1 MSDMIPGIG
10 GPGAGMGA
18 GAGIGEIGFGRGVV
32 RGTAATDGPSFADTL
47 TQALGQVSAVQDDA
61 ALKVQAFLNGDPS
74 VELHQV
80 MAAGQEAG
88 IALEMLVEVRNKVL
102 EAWQSLST
110 MQS

>member
-10 GPGAGMGA
+10 GVGAGMGPL
-18 GAGIGEIGFGRGVV
+18 GGGRGI
-32 RGTAATDGPSFADTL
+32 RGAVAADGPSFGDTL
-47 TQALGQVSAVQDDA
+47 RQALGQVSAVQDEA
-61 ALKVQAFLNGDPS
+61 ALKVDAFLRGDPA

-80 MAAGQEAG
+80 MAAGEEAG
-88 IALEMLVEVRNKVL
+88 IALEMLVEVRNKLL

>member
-1 MSDMIPGIG
+1 MSDMIPGMG
-10 GPGAGMGA
+10 GI
-18 GAGIGEIGFGRGVV
+18 GIGEIGAGRGVI
-32 RGTAATDGPSFADTL
+32 RGTAAADGPSFADTFK
-47 TQALGQVSAVQDDA
+47 QALGQVSAVQDDA
-61 ALKVQAFLNGDPS
+61 AQKVNAFVSGDPS

-80 MAAGQEAG
+80 MAATEEAG

>member
-10 GPGAGMGA
+10 GIGAGV
-18 GAGIGEIGFGRGVV
+18 GEIGARRFMRGV
-32 RGTAATDGPSFADTL
+32 GAAEGPSFADTL
-47 TQALGQVSAVQDDA
+47 KQALGQVSAVQDDA
-61 ALKVQAFLNGDPS
+61 AQKVNAFISGDPS

-80 MAAGQEAG
+80 MAAGEEAG
-88 IALEMLVEVRNKVL
+88 IALEMLVEVRNKLL